1 VDYHL
6 SFNWADIVRKK
17 KSKSDIVQEN
27 PVKGKQLFLKISG
40 PVEDLSYGFD
50 KAEIKKERK
59 EIISNEKETIK
70 DIIKGEYQEEEKKN
84 EAFELEQET
93 LEKDTIQELKV
104 RQNLKIK
111 KKKDSSKLDKFLKKL
126 GVEEQEKKKP
136 EFEIDQ

>member
-1 VDYHL
+1 MDYHL

-40 PVEDLSYGFD
+40 HVEDLTYGFD

-59 EIISNEKETIK
+59 EIISNEKEIIK
-70 DIIKGEYQEEEKKN
+70 EIIKGEYQEEEKKS
-84 EAFELEQET
+84 EVFELEQEK
-93 LEKDTIQELKV
+93 LDKDTMQVNKVLKNK
-104 RQNLKIK
+104 RIK
-111 KKKDSSKLDKFLKKL
+111 KKKDSSKIDKFLKKL

>member
-1 VDYHL
+1 MDYHL

-27 PVKGKQLFLKISG
+27 PVKGKQLYLKISG

-70 DIIKGEYQEEEKKN
+70 VDTSNDRSDQGISFNDNDLAINEDNQEEVISAPKTIER
-84 EAFELEQET
+84 LEE
-93 LEKDTIQELKV
+93 IS
-104 RQNLKIK
+104 NLRN
-111 KKKDSSKLDKFLKKL
+111 
-126 GVEEQEKKKP
+126 V
-136 EFEIDQ
+136 